1 MPVTARLLQRLH
13 EALGDEATNDLLAW
27 WEEAATVN
35 RAAVREVADL
45 YFERFSDQLERGLA
59 EVRAEFEQR
68 FAEFRTEFEKRFAE
82 FRTEFEKGL
91 AGLRAEFEKGLA
103 GLRAGLEKGMIEV
116 RAESAKNLAELRS
129 ELRTELASQRADLIK
144 WMFIFWVGTV
154 VPLAGLLI
162 ALTRL

>member
-1 MPVTARLLQRLH
+1 LDAANAEPSFQFGSMPVTARLLQRLH
-13 EALGDEATNDLLAW
+13 ETLGDEATNDLLSW

-45 YFERFSDQLERGLA
+45 YFERFNAHLEKGLA
-59 EVRAEFEQR
+59 EVRSEMKQG
-68 FAEFRTEFEKRFAE
+68 FA
-82 FRTEFEKGL
+82 
-91 AGLRAEFEKGLA
+91 
-103 GLRAGLEKGMIEV
+103 EV
-116 RAESAKNLAELRS
+116 RAEMNQRIAEVRS
-129 ELRTELASQRADLIK
+129 EMANQRADLIK